1 MKMLLLSPKATTQ
14 MMKVFVIKSILT
26 TVAVFAL
33 LITCPLLANGQ
44 VQVNDS
50 INLEV
55 LVNDVLLGGELTAT
69 NITYNGNPIEDAASI
84 HYGTFE
90 IVNSAF
96 PISEGAVLATNGI
109 QHLLDLPIL
118 QTENFQGDP
127 DLLAITDG
135 MAVNNCA
142 IIEFDL
148 VAPSDTFL
156 IDYIF
161 ASEEYPAYTCSQ
173 FNDVFGLFVSGPGLE
188 GPFLNDAVNIAVIP
202 GTDIPIGVN
211 TVNSGSGSQGNN
223 EFCLEVNPNFQADS
237 IYFMENNPALNNS
250 ISTPGHTHMFTAF
263 APMVTG
269 ETYHIK
275 LAIANAIDNIF
286 QSAVFMR
293 KGSVSN
299 TSGLNPLTVSLNPS
313 NFDVD
318 PEGIFVAGTFNY
330 FIPEPME
337 LSPQGIY
344 TYDAMVPSNMNI
356 TYKFYNGTGTPELV
370 NGDCGISGA
379 LSSLSRYVIMPDS
392 PLDLD
397 TVCFGSCGAPC
408 SILSALE
415 QERIHHLELFPNP
428 GHDKVQIVLPE
439 NGSHS
444 IDVSVFDLTG
454 KIILQK
460 GINSN
465 PGVPYELDVSALQ
478 SGMFVVKITADR
490 LIYANKLVKE

>member
-1 MKMLLLSPKATTQ
+1 M
-14 MMKVFVIKSILT
+14 VKSIALNSIIFSAFLSVLMLT
-26 TVAVFAL
+26 APF
-33 LITCPLLANGQ
+33 LASGQ
-44 VQVNDS
+44 IQVHDS
-50 INLEV
+50 VNVET
-55 LVNDVLLGGELTAT
+55 LVNDVLLGGDLTAT
-69 NITYNGNPIEDAASI
+69 NITYNGNPVEDAASN

-90 IVNSAF
+90 IINSAF

-109 QHLLDLPIL
+109 EHLLDIPIS

-127 DLLAITDG
+127 DLSAIAGG
-135 MAVNNCA
+135 MNVNNCA
-142 IIEFDL
+142 IIEFDV

-161 ASEEYPAYTCSQ
+161 ASEEYPFYTCSQ

-202 GTDIPIGVN
+202 ATDIPIGVN

-223 EFCLEVNPNFQADS
+223 EPCLEVNPNFQEDS
-237 IYFMENNPALNNS
+237 IYFMANSPPLNNS

-269 ETYHIK
+269 QTYHIK
-275 LAIANAIDNIF
+275 FAIANAIDNIF

-313 NFDVD
+313 NFDVV
-318 PEGIFVAGTFNY
+318 PEGILVAGTFNY

-344 TYDAMVPSNMNI
+344 TYEAMVPSNMNI

-370 NGDCGISGA
+370 NDDCGISGA

-392 PLDLD
+392 PLVLD

-408 SILSALE
+408 SILSTQE
-415 QERIHHLELFPNP
+415 QERIHHLEIFPNP
-428 GHDKVQIVLPE
+428 GTELVQIVLPE
-439 NGSHS
+439 NGNHS
-444 IDVSVFDLTG
+444 MEVSVLDLTG

-460 GINSN
+460 SINSN
-465 PGVPYELDVSALQ
+465 PGGVPYQLDVAALQ
-478 SGMFVVKITADR
+478 NGMYVVQITADR
-490 LIYANKLVKE
+490 LIYASKLVKE